1 MKATSAPTIYNI
13 THIKSGSQWVRAILT
28 ECAPQRIVT
37 PRVGIAQFYDDP
49 LIAGAIYPALYIPY
63 DDYCKVL
70 EKNNAANSPHVTF
83 VVIRDLRDT
92 MVSLYYS
99 LKVSHPLI
107 AEQLV
112 QERRELTEKTLEDGL
127 LMLIKDRMGP
137 VAEIQSSWLPACKR
151 GEAMLLRYENLIANE
166 QEQFA
171 RIVDHCQLG
180 TSAESLR
187 EIVMRN
193 SFEKQT
199 GRHKGEE
206 DTASH
211 FRKGIV
217 GDWKNAFS
225 DKVKQ
230 EFKRLYGEVLI
241 QTGYESSLDW

>member
-1 MKATSAPTIYNI
+1 MESTSAPTIYNI

-70 EKNNAANSPHVTF
+70 EKNNAANSPRVTF

-127 LMLIKDRMGP
+127 LMLIEARMGD
-137 VAEIQSSWLPACKR
+137 VAEIQRSWIPACDR
-151 GEAMLLRYENLIANE
+151 GEGLLLRYEDLIANE

-171 RIVDHCQLG
+171 RIVNYCQLE
-180 TSAESLR
+180 TSPEVLR
-187 EIVMRN
+187 EIVTRN

-217 GDWKNAFS
+217 GDWRNAFS

-230 EFKRLYGEVLI
+230 EFKRRYGDVLI
-241 QTGYESSLDW
+241 QTGYESGLDW

>member
-1 MKATSAPTIYNI
+1 MGSTSEPIIYNI

-70 EKNNAANSPHVTF
+70 EKNAAAESPHVTF

-127 LMLIKDRMGP
+127 LMLIDARMGA
-137 VAEIQSSWLPACKR
+137 VAEIQRSWLPACER
-151 GEAMLLRYENLIANE
+151 GEAMLIRYEDLIANE

-171 RIVDHCQLG
+171 RIVNYCQLG
-180 TSAESLR
+180 TSPEALR
-187 EIVMRN
+187 EIVTRN

-217 GDWKNAFS
+217 GDWRNAFS
-225 DKVKQ
+225 EKVKQ
-230 EFKRLYGEVLI
+230 EFKRRYGDVLI
-241 QTGYESSLDW
+241 QTGYESGLDW

>member
-1 MKATSAPTIYNI
+1 MDATSAPLIYNI
-13 THIKSGSQWVRAILT
+13 THIKSGSQWVRAVLT
-28 ECAPQRIVT
+28 ECAPERIVT
-37 PRVGIAQFYDDP
+37 PRVGIAQFYDDA

-70 EKNNAANSPHVTF
+70 EKNDATQSPHVTF

-112 QERRELTEKTLEDGL
+112 RERRELTEKTLEDGL
-127 LMLIKDRMGP
+127 LMLIKDRMGA
-137 VAEIQSSWLPACKR
+137 VADIQRSWLPPCNR
-151 GEAMLLRYENLIANE
+151 GEAMLIRYEDLVANE

-171 RIVDHCQLG
+171 RIVNYCQLG
-180 TSAESLR
+180 TSPEALR
-187 EIVMRN
+187 EIVTRN

-217 GDWKNAFS
+217 GDWRNAFS
-225 DKVKQ
+225 EKVKQ
-230 EFKRLYGEVLI
+230 EFKRQFGDVLI
-241 QTGYESSLDW
+241 QTGHESGLGW